1 VSPRFVLSLGANMPG
16 PWGPPLVT
24 LRRAILTGLPE
35 AGFEVIEMSSFY
47 ETAPIAVTAARRGP
61 RYVNA
66 VVVARARYAPA
77 RALSLLKR
85 MERAAGR
92 RPRGAGAP
100 RPLDIDI
107 VGFDGRV
114 TGWPPPPRRPQL
126 VLPHPEMHRRAF
138 VLVPLAEVWPAW
150 HHPCL
155 GVSALTLLRRLPRRP
170 GDAARLLASSQV
182 SCQEDAKGP
191 KAG

>member
-1 VSPRFVLSLGANMPG
+1 MGANTPG
-16 PWGPPLVT
+16 PWGPPEVT
-24 LRRAILTGLPE
+24 LRRAIVAGLPG

-47 ETAPIAVTAARRGP
+47 ETAPIGAAAAPRGP
-61 RYVNA
+61 RYVNT

-92 RPRGAGAP
+92 RSRGPGAP

-107 VGFDGRV
+107 VDFGGRI
-114 TGWPPPPRRPQL
+114 TGWPPSARRPKL

-138 VLVPLAEVWPAW
+138 VLVPLAEVWPHW
-150 HHPCL
+150 HHPCF
-155 GVSALTLLRRLPRRP
+155 GVSALTLLRRLARRP
-170 GDAARLLASSQV
+170 GDATRLLASHKV
-182 SCQEDAKGP
+182 SCQENTKGP